1 MNINLELYKIFYYVA
16 KNKSI
21 TRAANELL
29 ISQPAISKS
38 IKTLESQMG
47 EKLFIRKS
55 SGVELSEKGKIIF
68 PKIKESIELID
79 SAEND
84 ILTLQGNGKFNLNIA
99 ASQNMIKTFLMPY
112 LENFYKIYPNMNIK
126 IFTESPSEVIK
137 KAQLGLIDIVFMNL
151 PYKLPKEFETIKLV
165 NLRCCLIA
173 NNEYYKLYKNIDTL
187 ENIPLLVLTKGTIAR
202 TELDNYFLKNKISIN
217 PKMELSSNNLIKE
230 FTLSGFGVGI
240 VEEDYVKKELAEE
253 KLFKIPYKFPKSKRF
268 FSLIYNKEKMN
279 KKIVNTFIDFIT
291 KGK

>member
-38 IKTLESQMG
+38 IKTLEEQMR

-55 SGVELSEKGKIIF
+55 NGVELSEKGKIIF

-84 ILTLQGNGKFNLNIA
+84 ILTLQGKGKLNLNIA
-99 ASQNMIKTFLMPY
+99 ASQNMVKTFLMPY
-112 LENFYKIYPNMNIK
+112 LENFYKIYPNINIK

-217 PKMELSSNNLIKE
+217 PTAINTYVLPVSGISLEKSTAAKEIINSAIDGIPDRSNATPVCNITFEISLSL
-230 FTLSGFGVGI
+230 
-240 VEEDYVKKELAEE
+240 
-253 KLFKIPYKFPKSKRF
+253 
-268 FSLIYNKEKMN
+268 FSLNNWTIPSTAMIATN
-279 KKIVNTFIDFIT
+279 IT
-291 KGK
+291 TKTE